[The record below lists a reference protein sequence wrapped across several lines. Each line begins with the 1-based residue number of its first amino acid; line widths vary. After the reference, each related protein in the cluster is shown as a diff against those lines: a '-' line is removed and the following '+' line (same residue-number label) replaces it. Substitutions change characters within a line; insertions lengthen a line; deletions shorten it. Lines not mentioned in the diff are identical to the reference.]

1 MGRPISWK
9 GIATSVG
16 LVAAFAAAVGLGA
29 LAIVAGLAPAPTAP
43 VAPREALLIESARPS
58 TGGAR
63 LPDPVPTPPVPT
75 LSNPKTRVAALP
87 DPVPPPPAPVPE
99 PAASLPA
106 PLPEPPRKVRVR
118 AEPEANPPPA
128 ALAAPPPARITHAPI
143 LRPRP
148 DPRLA
153 GVLTPEEIRRIR
165 NTLRLTPEQA
175 PHWPPVEALLQEIGA
190 QQMALVKAG
199 QKAEDAFGSGLSMR
213 IYWAARPLLGV
224 LREDQKARIR
234 VLAKSMGLD
243 AVASS
248 I

>member
-1 MGRPISWK
+1 MRRPVPWI
-9 GIATSVG
+9 GIAKSVG
-16 LVAAFAAAVGLGA
+16 VVAAFSAAAGLGA
-29 LAIVAGLAPAPTAP
+29 LAIVSGLAPTPMAPAAP
-43 VAPREALLIESARPS
+43 KEALLIESTQPRPGYARVS
-58 TGGAR
+58 E
-63 LPDPVPTPPVPT
+63 PTPATP
-75 LSNPKTRVAALP
+75 PKARVAALP
-87 DPVPPPPAPVPE
+87 DPVVTP
-99 PAASLPA
+99 LPQESTPDRA
-106 PLPEPPRKVRVR
+106 DGQQARSPQPEPPRKARIR
-118 AEPEANPPPA
+118 AEPEPNPPA
-128 ALAAPPPARITHAPI
+128 AQAPLSPPPARLTHAPV

-234 VLAKSMGLD
+234 VLAKSIGLD